1 MPSIATIDRPSI
13 HRLLDA
19 GVTGRLTV
27 ICAGPGWGKT
37 MAVAHWVALG
47 ATPLR
52 MPVAWLT
59 VADVENNPAGFWHGV
74 LQAIRGSEV
83 LPEDHPLKLAS
94 TAGGISPEV
103 LVALHQGLDTLPEP
117 VLLVL
122 DDFHLIDH
130 PDVLEAVHR
139 MVDHDSPLHLMLLTR
154 VDPMIPL
161 HRLRVE
167 GHVSELTSRD
177 LAFDP
182 VEIDR
187 MGHTA
192 GLDLTAAEIE
202 AVLARTEG
210 WPAGVRLATLFL
222 SRPGGDRDLAHFT
235 GTERSVA
242 EYLVAE
248 VLDRNTPSTREFLLR
263 TAVTDRVT
271 GDLADAIVPGA
282 GGQAVLEALEH
293 ANQFVTAL
301 GPERVWFGYHPL
313 LRDLLAHTLRRDD
326 PAGFRGAH
334 QAAATWLAA
343 HGDPLAALGHAA
355 AAEDWTLFTAVYTTA
370 GGPSL
375 VGAGRP
381 TLARHLRSVPYTEL
395 PASVPV
401 QLCAAGLALTTGQL
415 DALDEHVDRA
425 RALLGQ
431 PGSSQEAPA
440 TIALLDLLAGAAAR
454 HLGDA
459 PAAVRTGTAAR
470 AAVDAAD
477 PFPAAESYRAIAA
490 HNRGVGLLWT
500 GDTQGA
506 LETLAEVAR
515 HDPHGDI
522 DITRMTARG
531 HRAMCE
537 LIEARVDSAQHTADQ
552 VLADAA
558 VRGWTSMFWVRPA
571 HWCRA
576 QVRLL
581 RGELDGSESAVAAGL
596 AADGGGAEPGPVIAL
611 HITQGSLAVSR
622 GRSRAAAR
630 AAEIVRGRLSGWNP
644 PVFLVDDALRLVTDL
659 ALLTG
664 DLSTGPGAADR
675 PRDPDSATPTW
686 HASQA
691 RLLLATGDPHRARQ
705 AAARVTD
712 AEEYATLPDL
722 QAHVEA
728 WLVHALAAHQAH
740 RHPHALAALERA
752 LDVARPHHL
761 VRPFLITPAGVV
773 PLIRAL
779 TDRSAHPDPFT
790 SELLA
795 RVSAPKPGGPEPAP
809 LVEALTERELAIL
822 AELPTWKANHEIADE
837 FYVSV
842 NTVKAHLK
850 GLYRKL
856 DVTNRSDAVRRARE
870 LGLLR

>member
-19 GVTGRLTV
+19 GGTGRLTV
-27 ICAGPGWGKT
+27 ISAGPGWGKT
-37 MAVAHWVALG
+37 MAVAHWVALR

-301 GPERVWFGYHPL
+301 GPDRVWFGYHPL

-326 PAGFRGAH
+326 PAGFRGGAPGR
-334 QAAATWLAA
+334 
-343 HGDPLAALGHAA
+343 GD
-355 AAEDWTLFTAVYTTA
+355 V
-370 GGPSL
+370 
-375 VGAGRP
+375 AGRAWRSP
-381 TLARHLRSVPYTEL
+381 RRPRSCRSRRGLDPVHRGLHHRRRAVPGRCGPPEPGPAPAR
-395 PASVPV
+395 
-401 QLCAAGLALTTGQL
+401 
-415 DALDEHVDRA
+415 
-425 RALLGQ
+425 RALHGTARLG
-431 PGSSQEAPA
+431 
-440 TIALLDLLAGAAAR
+440 AGAA
-454 HLGDA
+454 
-459 PAAVRTGTAAR
+459 
-470 AAVDAAD
+470 
-477 PFPAAESYRAIAA
+477 
-490 HNRGVGLLWT
+490 
-500 GDTQGA
+500 
-506 LETLAEVAR
+506 
-515 HDPHGDI
+515 
-522 DITRMTARG
+522 
-531 HRAMCE
+531 
-537 LIEARVDSAQHTADQ
+537 
-552 VLADAA
+552 
-558 VRGWTSMFWVRPA
+558 
-571 HWCRA
+571 
-576 QVRLL
+576 L
-581 RGELDGSESAVAAGL
+581 RGGS
-596 AADGGGAEPGPVIAL
+596 GPD
-611 HITQGSLAVSR
+611 H
-622 GRSRAAAR
+622 
-630 AAEIVRGRLSGWNP
+630 
-644 PVFLVDDALRLVTDL
+644 
-659 ALLTG
+659 
-664 DLSTGPGAADR
+664 
-675 PRDPDSATPTW
+675 
-686 HASQA
+686 
-691 RLLLATGDPHRARQ
+691 
-705 AAARVTD
+705 
-712 AEEYATLPDL
+712 
-722 QAHVEA
+722 
-728 WLVHALAAHQAH
+728 
-740 RHPHALAALERA
+740 
-752 LDVARPHHL
+752 
-761 VRPFLITPAGVV
+761 
-773 PLIRAL
+773 
-779 TDRSAHPDPFT
+779 RSA
-790 SELLA
+790 
-795 RVSAPKPGGPEPAP
+795 
-809 LVEALTERELAIL
+809 
-822 AELPTWKANHEIADE
+822 
-837 FYVSV
+837 
-842 NTVKAHLK
+842 
-850 GLYRKL
+850 
-856 DVTNRSDAVRRARE
+856 
-870 LGLLR
+870 